1 MGAVVRLLLVAV
13 VVATAWAF
21 RGRLGDVG
29 GALAIAGWAGVALM
43 ALYHPLAIGLCGLA
57 CSALM
62 AGGKPMTFILARWVR
77 DGVGELAS
85 FLPLAGEVAG
95 ARLLVCGGIRPATA
109 GALTVVDVT
118 AEVLAQFLFSLAGVS
133 LWLIRHPTGEVIHW
147 ALLGIGLSIPVLA
160 AFVLVQ
166 RSSVMRFL
174 ETLPARL
181 LPKVWQAPDAE
192 NGIHAGITAL
202 WADHRRVSCAV
213 LLHLAAWTVSAGEG
227 WLALKLLGHPLPL
240 ADVLALEC
248 IIFAIRSGAFFVPA
262 ALGVQEGGYLLLG
275 AALGLPPEVALAV
288 SLLKRGRAIIL
299 GVPALATWQLL
310 EGRPRRA
317 KKGAELGCRDNRALT
332 D

>member
-1 MGAVVRLLLVAV
+1 MGALLRLLLIAV
-13 VVATAWAF
+13 ILSAAWAF
-21 RGRLGDVG
+21 RSHLGDVS
-29 GALAIAGWAGVALM
+29 GALASAGWSGVAAM
-43 ALYHPLAIGLCGLA
+43 AAYHPLAISLCGLA
-57 CSALM
+57 WCAL
-62 AGGKPMTFILARWVR
+62 APNGKPLTFILGRWVR
-77 DGVGELAS
+77 DGVNELAS
-85 FLPLAGEVAG
+85 FLPLAGEMAG
-95 ARLLVCGGIRPATA
+95 ARVLVCSGIRPSMA

-118 AEVLAQFLFSLAGVS
+118 AEVLAQFLFSLAGVT

-147 ALLGIGLSIPVLA
+147 AMLGIGLSIPILA

-192 NGIHAGITAL
+192 HGVHAGITAL
-202 WADHRRVSCAV
+202 WADHRRVVGAV
-213 LLHLAAWTVSAGEG
+213 FLHLGAWTVSAGEG
-227 WLALKLLGHPLPL
+227 WLALMLLGHPLPL

-248 IIFAIRSGAFFVPA
+248 VIFAIRSAAFFVPG

-299 GVPALATWQLL
+299 GIPALAAWQLL
-310 EGRPRRA
+310 EGKASRDRSVPEDLRA
-317 KKGAELGCRDNRALT
+317 
-332 D
+332 

>member
-1 MGAVVRLLLVAV
+1 MAALIRFLLIAVIL
-13 VVATAWAF
+13 ATAWAF
-21 RGRLGDVG
+21 RSHLGDVS
-29 GALAIAGWAGVALM
+29 GALATAGWAGVAAM
-43 ALYHPLAIGLCGLA
+43 AAYHPLAISLCGLA
-57 CSALM
+57 CSALTPQ
-62 AGGKPMTFILARWVR
+62 GKPSTFILARWVR
-77 DGVGELAS
+77 DGVSELAS
-85 FLPLAGEVAG
+85 FLPLAGEMAG
-95 ARLLVCGGIRPATA
+95 ARLLVCGGIRPTTA

-118 AEVLAQFLFSLAGVS
+118 AEVLAQFLFSVAGVI
-133 LWLIRHPTGEVIHW
+133 LWLLRHPTGEVLHW
-147 ALLGIGLSIPVLA
+147 AMLGIGLSIPILA

-202 WADHRRVSCAV
+202 WADHRRVAMAV

-227 WLALKLLGHPLPL
+227 WLALMLLGHPLPL

-248 IIFAIRSGAFFVPA
+248 IIFAIRSAAFFVPA

-288 SLLKRGRAIIL
+288 SLLKRGRAIIV
-299 GVPALATWQLL
+299 GIPALATWQLL
-310 EGRPRRA
+310 ESRPRRT
-317 KKGAELGCRDNRALT
+317 KNSAEIGL
-332 D
+332 